1 MRVVVTS
8 IGDKIPLLMW
18 AHEAC
23 VKTGAELVGV
33 DRDPTCT
40 GRAYVDSFVTELE
53 EVGGYTALIP
63 TRNDDV
69 WALSGKPGVM
79 AVDRP
84 ERFIDKSLFSTL
96 YTKMRLPRVIWG
108 EEYPCVVKERF
119 GAGGTARICW
129 DAQEELDAIV
139 HMKNPVVQEYIEGPE
154 YSCDAYYRMDGE
166 LHGYVVR
173 ERLRVKH
180 GESVVTEVVDDAEVN
195 RLCGDYLRNLDGMR
209 GHINMQ
215 LIGDKVIEI
224 NPRIGGAST
233 CAFKAGLESVYWWLL
248 EVQGRELPDFFRQ
261 HVRQTRIA
269 HDTWEVA

>member
-1 MRVVVTS
+1 MRLVVTS
-8 IGDKIPLLMW
+8 IGDKIPLLQW
-18 AHEAC
+18 AREAC
-23 VKTGAELVGV
+23 VKTGFELVGV

-40 GRAYVDSFVTELE
+40 GRAYVDAFVTELE
-53 EVGGYTALIP
+53 DVGGYSALIP
-63 TRNDDV
+63 TRNGDV

-84 ERFIDKSLFSTL
+84 ERFIDKSLFATM
-96 YTKMRLPRVIWG
+96 YTKMRLPRVMWLH
-108 EEYPCVVKERF
+108 EYPCVVKERF
-119 GAGGTARICW
+119 GAGGTARICRNE
-129 DAQEELDAIV
+129 QEQLDAIE
-139 HMKNPVVQEYIEGPE
+139 HMRDPIVQEYLRGPE
-154 YSCDAYYRMDGE
+154 YSCDAYYRMDGT

-180 GESVVTEVVDDAEVN
+180 GESVVTEVTDDPGVN
-195 RLCGDYLRNLDGMR
+195 RLCGDYLHNLDGMR

-233 CAFKAGLESVYWWLL
+233 CAFRAGLESIYWWLL
-248 EVQGRELPDFFRQ
+248 EVRGREIPEMHMR

-269 HDTWEVA
+269 HDVWEVA